1 MFIICDFID
10 IISYVRQFTTQ
21 YKKQIYDL
29 IEGKLKKTTQLYSYK
44 EQNAYALAIRDF
56 VLKNPECRFKSLSD
70 FQQNL

>member
-29 IEGKLKKTTQLYSYK
+29 IEGKNLRKPHRAPLSKK
-44 EQNAYALAIRDF
+44 EQNAYAF
-56 VLKNPECRFKSLSD
+56 G
-70 FQQNL
+70 NLGTLC

>member
-29 IEGKLKKTTQLYSYK
+29 IEGVDSTLLS
-44 EQNAYALAIRDF
+44 
-56 VLKNPECRFKSLSD
+56 LKNLIICC
-70 FQQNL
+70 QNKDMTYTKIAYRK

>member
-1 MFIICDFID
+1 M
-10 IISYVRQFTTQ
+10 
-21 YKKQIYDL
+21 